1 MTESALT
8 SISINVVFQSPFTIH
23 SSRDR
28 RVPRVLNT
36 LSQGFFDVHQRG
48 KSFRWFGSSRH
59 GDDGDGGEV
68 KENINVIGGAAIN
81 ASHGA
86 APKTKVDPGTNNAP
100 PKPTPDVSGSSGGAG
115 GDAPKGGGKQD
126 KKL

>member
-28 RVPRVLNT
+28 RVPRALNT
-36 LSQGFFDVHQRG
+36 HSQGFFDVQQRG

-59 GDDGDGGEV
+59 GD
-68 KENINVIGGAAIN
+68 
-81 ASHGA
+81 

-100 PKPTPDVSGSSGGAG
+100 PKPTPDVSGSTGGAG
-115 GDAPKGGGKQD
+115 GGAPKGGGKQD
-126 KKL
+126 EKL